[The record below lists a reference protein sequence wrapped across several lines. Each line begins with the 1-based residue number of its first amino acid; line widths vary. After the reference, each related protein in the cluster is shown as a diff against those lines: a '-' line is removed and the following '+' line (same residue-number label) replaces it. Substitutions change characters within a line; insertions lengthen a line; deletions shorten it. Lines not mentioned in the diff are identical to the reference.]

1 MKRKQFDAAIFLI
14 LIWAILTGCNGGG
27 SSSGPGPAPQSN
39 PVPSVTGVSP
49 NSVGAGASDTTI
61 TVSGSS
67 FISSSAVNLNGQP
80 LTTTFV
86 SGTQLTAVVPAGN
99 LATGAVNNITV
110 TNPQPGGGTST
121 ASVAFTVTN
130 PNPTVSQVSPSS
142 IPSGTNTTLVV
153 TGTNF
158 VSTSKITL
166 DGQNLQTSF
175 VSSTKLQGS
184 VPATPPVSSGNHTVA
199 VVNPAPGGGTSGPST
214 LAAHLTIKVFQTA
227 ALWFPG
233 STNDVW
239 ASVSGGSTGTITW
252 SIQEGSAGGQLF
264 ANDVFDSSLNVRKIG
279 YTAPNTPGTFHIIAT
294 SDDDPTQQ
302 AQATITVAST
312 AEVFKQTT
320 GNPVVSHQLGFTA
333 TRLQDGKV
341 LITGGGQAVA
351 LVSTAEIYDP
361 GTGTFAATGNLTTAR
376 VSHTATLLNSSKVL
390 ICGGLDGSGNA
401 LSSCEL
407 YNPATGT
414 FAVSVSMNGQRL
426 NHTATLLSDGRVF
439 IAGGDR
445 LHQGRGTCEI
455 YDPVANTFTPA
466 ADLTAPRFVHTT
478 TLLPSGKLLVAGG
491 FNPVTASD
499 LASAEVYD
507 VAANTTTA
515 TGSMSLPR
523 RFHSAVLLNTGK
535 VLITP
540 GQDIASANILEIF
553 NPATGS
559 FSQTQLR
566 VGRNNGTVVALS
578 DGRVLFASGA
588 FLGEAFVS
596 AEVFDPI
603 TLTTVFTDNAV
614 VDHTFGHSVLLADGT
629 VLLVGSLFTP
639 VHADIYKVGP

>member
-1 MKRKQFDAAIFLI
+1 MKSKQYQSALLLTLI
-14 LIWAILTGCNGGG
+14 LATLAGCNGGG
-27 SSSGPGPAPQSN
+27 SSGGPGPIPQSN
-39 PVPSVTGVSP
+39 LTPTVTGVSP
-49 NSVGAGASDTTI
+49 SSIGAGAPDTTI
-61 TVSGSS
+61 TVSGSN
-67 FISSSAVNLNGQP
+67 FITASVVNLSGQA
-80 LTTTFV
+80 LKTTFV

-99 LATGAVNNITV
+99 LAAGAVSNITV

-121 ASVAFTVTN
+121 ASIAFTITN
-130 PNPTVSQVSPSS
+130 PSPTVSQVSPNS
-142 IPSGTNTTLVV
+142 IPSGTTTTLVV

-158 VSTSKITL
+158 VPTSKITL
-166 DGQNLQTSF
+166 DGQHLQTSF
-175 VSSTKLQGS
+175 VSSIQLQCTL
-184 VPATPPVSSGNHTVA
+184 PASPAVTSGNHTVA
-199 VVNPAPGGGTSGPST
+199 VINPAPGGGTSGTST
-214 LAAHLTIKVFQTA
+214 LAVHLTIKVFQTA

-264 ANDVFDSSLNVRKIG
+264 ANDTFDSSLNVRKIG

-320 GNPVVSHQLGFTA
+320 GNPVANHQLGFTA
-333 TRLQDGKV
+333 TRLQDGRV
-341 LITGGGQAVA
+341 LIAGGGQSVA

-361 GTGTFAATGNLTTAR
+361 AAGTFAATGSLTTAR
-376 VSHTATLLNSSKVL
+376 VSHTATLLNNDKVL
-390 ICGGLDGSGNA
+390 ICGGLDSSGNA

-414 FAVSVSMNGQRL
+414 FAASASMSGQRL

-466 ADLTAPRFVHTT
+466 IDLTAPRFLHST
-478 TLLPSGKLLVAGG
+478 TLLPSGKLLIAGG

-499 LASAEVYD
+499 LASAEIYD
-507 VAANTTTA
+507 VAANTTAA

-535 VLITP
+535 VLISP
-540 GQDIASANILEIF
+540 GQDNASASVLEIF

-559 FSQTQLR
+559 FSQTQLH
-566 VGRNNGTVVALS
+566 VGRNTGTVVTLS
-578 DGRVLFASGA
+578 DGRVLLASGA
-588 FLGEAFVS
+588 FLGEALFS
-596 AEVFDPI
+596 AEVFDP
-603 TLTTVFTDNAV
+603 TNQTTTFTDNAT
-614 VDHTFGHSVLLADGT
+614 VDHVFGHGVLLADGT
-629 VLLVGSLFTP
+629 VLIVGSNFSPL
-639 VHADIYKVGP
+639 HADIYKVGP